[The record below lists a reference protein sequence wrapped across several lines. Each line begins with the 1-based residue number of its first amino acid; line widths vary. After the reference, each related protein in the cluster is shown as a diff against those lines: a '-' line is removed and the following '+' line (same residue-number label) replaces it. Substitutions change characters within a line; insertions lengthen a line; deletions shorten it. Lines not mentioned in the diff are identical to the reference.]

1 MLLKLKIPGC
11 VCVWEEGGG
20 GRGTQTKK
28 PTEFCGG
35 GIYIFWNHTL
45 YRDKKYQS
53 MNLKVNSRSS
63 SESSNN
69 CDSPSSEPLS
79 ESESGCTA
87 DWSALNTEQGF
98 PCTVQYSLLTTL
110 AANITL
116 SWAPLWINLV
126 QFAPK

>member
-1 MLLKLKIPGC
+1 
-11 VCVWEEGGG
+11 
-20 GRGTQTKK
+20 
-28 PTEFCGG
+28 
-35 GIYIFWNHTL
+35 
-45 YRDKKYQS
+45 

-87 DWSALNTEQGF
+87 DWPWSALNTEQGF